1 MTKKQQPTLNGEV
14 IDMKKWMNPKSK
26 IRKVSKIEE
35 DGSKTIAHVVEWN
48 GIGKFH
54 NMEGPALINKEQH
67 RKEYYLN
74 GLNDPEQRRILGKGS
89 GNNFEPYPVKDHL
102 GTILGDKMGTGT
114 QSLLYK
120 VNGIPSTNKIAEE

>member
-1 MTKKQQPTLNGEV
+1 MAKKQPTFEGKI

-54 NMEGPALINKEQH
+54 SMEGPALINKEQR

-74 GLNDPEQRRILGKGS
+74 GIEYTYDDWNEIQKGRE
-89 GNNFEPYPVKDHL
+89 GLPWYKKPAPK
-102 GTILGDKMGTGT
+102 GTTHR
-114 QSLLYK
+114 
-120 VNGIPSTNKIAEE
+120 N